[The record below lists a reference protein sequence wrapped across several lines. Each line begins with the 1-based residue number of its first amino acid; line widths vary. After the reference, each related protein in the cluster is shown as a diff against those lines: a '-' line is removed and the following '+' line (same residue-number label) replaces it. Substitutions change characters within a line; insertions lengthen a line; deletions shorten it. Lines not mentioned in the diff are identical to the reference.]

1 MKVKHAMILAAGL
14 GTRLQPLTFKIPK
27 PLINIGNKNLL
38 ERSINLLE
46 NYGVEQIT
54 VNVHHLADQIEK
66 FILSLNSNVK
76 ITISNEKDLLLDTGG
91 GVKKGTKIFKK
102 MPFFVVN
109 PDTLWS
115 NNYIGEMRSLEKI
128 YFESKKPCLLLV
140 DKKLSLDTSFKG
152 DFNLN
157 NNIVSKDKDIENNFI
172 FTGLQLLDRNYL
184 NITDKKIFSMNEV
197 WTRLINENN
206 LFGFES
212 SQKFYH
218 LNTEEM
224 YEKISNLNITD

>member
-1 MKVKHAMILAAGL
+1 MNVKHAMILAAGL
-14 GTRLQPLTFKIPK
+14 GTRLQPLTFKTPK

-54 VNVHHLADQIEK
+54 INVHHLADQIEK
-66 FILSLNSNVK
+66 FISSLNSKAK

-152 DFNLN
+152 DFNLDN
-157 NNIVSKDKDIENNFI
+157 NVISKDIKNRFI
-172 FTGLQLLDRNYL
+172 FTGLQLIDRNCL
-184 NITDKKIFSMNEV
+184 NFIDKKIFSMNEV
-197 WTRLINENN
+197 WNKLINENK

-224 YEKISNLNITD
+224 YKKISNLNITD

>member
-14 GTRLQPLTFKIPK
+14 GTRLQPLTFKTPK

-54 VNVHHLADQIEK
+54 INVHHLADQIEK
-66 FILSLNSNVK
+66 FISNLQSKVQ

-91 GVKKGTKIFKK
+91 GVKEATKIFNKN
-102 MPFFVVN
+102 PFFILN
-109 PDTLWS
+109 PDTLWV
-115 NNYIGEMRSLEKI
+115 NNYLREMKSLEKI
-128 YFESKKPCLLLV
+128 YFEGKKHCLLLV

-152 DFNLN
+152 DFNLDN
-157 NNIVSKDKDIENNFI
+157 NVISKDIKNRFI
-172 FTGLQLLDRNYL
+172 FTGLQLIDRNCL
-184 NITDKKIFSMNEV
+184 NFIDKKIFSMNEV
-197 WTRLINENN
+197 WNKLINENK

-224 YEKISNLNITD
+224 YKKISNLNITD

>member
-1 MKVKHAMILAAGL
+1 MNVKHAMILAAGL
-14 GTRLQPLTFKIPK
+14 GSRMKPLTLEIPK
-27 PLINIGNKNLL
+27 PLIKIRSKSLL

-54 VNVHHLADQIEK
+54 INVHHLAAQVEK
-66 FILSLNSNVK
+66 FVSNFKTKVK
-76 ITISNEKDLLLDTGG
+76 IIVSNEKDLLLDTGG
-91 GVKKGTKIFKK
+91 GVKEGTRIFGKN
-102 MPFFVVN
+102 PFFVLN

-115 NNYIGEMRSLEKI
+115 NDYLSEMKSLEKI

-140 DKKLSLDTSFKG
+140 NKRLSFDPSFKG
-152 DFNLN
+152 DFNLK
-157 NNIVSKDKDIENNFI
+157 NNIVSKNTENNFI

-184 NITDKKIFSMNEV
+184 DPIDKKVFSMNEV
-197 WTRLINENN
+197 WNNLINNN
-206 LFGFES
+206 KLLGLES

-224 YEKISNLNITD
+224 YNKISNLDFID